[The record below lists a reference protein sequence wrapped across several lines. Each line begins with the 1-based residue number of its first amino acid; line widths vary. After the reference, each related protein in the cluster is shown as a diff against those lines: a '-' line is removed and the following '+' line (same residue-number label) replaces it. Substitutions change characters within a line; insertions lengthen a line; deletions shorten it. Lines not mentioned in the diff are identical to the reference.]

1 MTSTATL
8 FEYVAYPYEVAGRD
22 SFSEGR
28 LHLTEETLDRLDT
41 LNETKRFLRH
51 RPAHPPDPAHV
62 CLVKAGGIILRH
74 TSIISSVS

>member
-41 LNETKRFLRH
+41 LNETK
-51 RPAHPPDPAHV
+51 DSWTS
-62 CLVKAGGIILRH
+62 AGTPYGP
-74 TSIISSVS
+74 